1 MELFHIVGK
10 RGEKCVNGGLFGR
23 SKQFPLLIEWIILEM
38 LSKRSK
44 WILGMFYG
52 YVKSIQSHDCNLQ
65 SNGTWNELFSMLQN
79 FYMDLERRWSIPNTT
94 NLGMHNGMRFYIRFS
109 ENWCEMSTY
118 STRLFNLRSIGN
130 YLRYLFLM
138 YAIWSRCQVSCV
150 WKSIPFQAL
159 AKHAMC

>member
-1 MELFHIVGK
+1 MDMWKAYNHMIATCNPMEHEMNCSVCYKIFLHGL
-10 RGEKCVNGGLFGR
+10 GEAM
-23 SKQFPLLIEWIILEM
+23 E
-38 LSKRSK
+38 
-44 WILGMFYG
+44 Y
-52 YVKSIQSHDCNLQ
+52 
-65 SNGTWNELFSMLQN
+65 T
-79 FYMDLERRWSIPNTT
+79 NTT

-159 AKHAMC
+159 AKHAYVLETNTSNQKSPQFPFVFRKIA

>member
-1 MELFHIVGK
+1 MNFGNVLWIC
-10 RGEKCVNGGLFGR
+10 EKHTITWLQLAIQWN
-23 SKQFPLLIEWIILEM
+23 M
-38 LSKRSK
+38 K
-44 WILGMFYG
+44 WIVQYATKFLHGLGEAMEY
-52 YVKSIQSHDCNLQ
+52 
-65 SNGTWNELFSMLQN
+65 T
-79 FYMDLERRWSIPNTT
+79 NTT

-159 AKHAMC
+159 AKHAYVLETNTSNQKSPQFPFVFRKIA